1 MAEIRKERKPRSD
14 KGKPRGRIG
23 NAGKGRVKGVP
34 NKLTRDAKEA
44 LEEFIKGGAARLNR
58 WLDEIEAKNGP
69 KAAFECWQSVLE
81 HYIPKLSRT
90 EVTGANGGP
99 QEIRQL
105 IVKDDDAS

>member
-1 MAEIRKERKPRSD
+1 MDEPRKQGKSRRGGSKPGELR
-14 KGKPRGRIG
+14 G

-58 WLDEIEAKNGP
+58 WLDEIEQQNGP

-81 HYIPKLSRT
+81 HYLPKLTRRT
-90 EVTGANGGP
+90 A
-99 QEIRQL
+99 
-105 IVKDDDAS
+105 